1 MSVDFNSTPLDRS
14 TTPQSETP
22 MFAPIP
28 SWERNKKRRGLGAGK
43 RDTSVREPTVFDAAP
58 EATYASA
65 PDAAFAAPI
74 DEPAD
79 ATFAAAPAY
88 ATRPMKKSS
97 GMAPLAIA
105 AGIIAVG
112 GLAAAGWY
120 AAQPRETGGMAQLTP
135 GTQTTT
141 APIAAPEMAAA
152 ATTTSDT
159 MPATT
164 PPQRAPEPAAAPVRA
179 KSRLAAAP
187 PARAR
192 PAQASRSAE
201 EAGVNTSATLPAA
214 PQPYSGA
221 ATAPQAPADVTPTP
235 AAPAWNI
242 PPAAQ
247 SAAPAPVEAAPPSIT
262 PPAAATPPVAT
273 PPN

>member
-1 MSVDFNSTPLDRS
+1 MSVDFNSTPLNS
-14 TTPQSETP
+14 PTTNESETP
-22 MFAPIP
+22 MFAAVPA
-28 SWERNKKRRGLGAGK
+28 WERSSTKRRGFGGGK
-43 RDTSVREPTVFDAAP
+43 RRSAAPEPTVFDAAP
-58 EATYASA
+58 VAGLGGTTAESEDVA
-65 PDAAFAAPI
+65 
-74 DEPAD
+74 
-79 ATFAAAPAY
+79 FAAAPTY
-88 ATRPMKKSS
+88 STRTVKKSS

-120 AAQPRETGGMAQLTP
+120 ATQPHETGGMAQLTP
-135 GTQTTT
+135 GTETTT
-141 APIAAPEMAAA
+141 TPVPTPAPEMAAA
-152 ATTTSDT
+152 AVTPDT

-164 PPQRAPEPAAAPVRA
+164 PPQRAPEAAAAPVPA
-179 KSRLAAAP
+179 KTRLAAAP
-187 PARAR
+187 PARTR

-201 EAGVNTSATLPAA
+201 DAGVNSSATLPAA
-214 PQPYSGA
+214 PQPYSGP

-247 SAAPAPVEAAPPSIT
+247 SPAPAPVEAAPPSVT
-262 PPAAATPPVAT
+262 PPAAATPPVIA